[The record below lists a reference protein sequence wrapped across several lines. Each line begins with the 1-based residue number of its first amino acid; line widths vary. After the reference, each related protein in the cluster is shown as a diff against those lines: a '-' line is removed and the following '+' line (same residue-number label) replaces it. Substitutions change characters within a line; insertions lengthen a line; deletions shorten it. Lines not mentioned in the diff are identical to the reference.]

1 MPLIVATALAL
12 GGTAAALTAALP
24 GTVSAAPVPPGSAQ
38 AAQLAALA
46 QKEVAAGAPG
56 VIVRVSDGSGPAIE
70 IARQASWT
78 KADGT
83 LTADGQFR
91 MGSNTKTMVATV
103 ILQLVAEHRLALTDP
118 VAKWLPGLIP
128 DGQAITIRMLLNH
141 TSGLFDYTE
150 DPAVLKAFT
159 GQDTRPWTPR
169 QLLAAGVSHQPL
181 FAPGQEYSYSNTNYV
196 ALGLVAQKI
205 TGQSLGELVQQKIA
219 QPLGLKDT
227 YLVTGFPAPD
237 AARLAPGYEPDAA
250 RLAPLLPSYAPSGSS
265 FAGPARGTWV
275 NTTSI
280 NTSTEWAAGGI
291 VSTAADWA
299 RFQSALLAGR
309 LLPPAQLKEMETTV
323 SEGPGTPD
331 RYGLGLIRTVTP
343 CGTVWGHDG
352 QAPGYSSWDYTDS
365 TGHRTASVFTTTIFG
380 LATPKAAAATQ
391 TLVNAAVCAMLGK
404 DLPAAAAAG

>member
-1 MPLIVATALAL
+1 VAAPLAL
-12 GGTAAALTAALP
+12 GAAAAGLAMALP
-24 GTVSAAPVPPGSAQ
+24 GAASASSRSPQ

-46 QKEVAAGAPG
+46 RQEVAAGAPG
-56 VIVRVSDGSGPAIE
+56 VIVRVSDGNGPAIE

-83 LTADGQFR
+83 LTANDQFR
-91 MGSNTKTMVATV
+91 MGSNTKTMIATV

-128 DGQAITIRMLLNH
+128 DGHAITIRMLLNH
-141 TSGLFDYTE
+141 TSGLFNYTQ

-159 GQDTRPWTPR
+159 GRDTRAWTPL
-169 QLLAAGVSHQPL
+169 QLIAAAVRHKPL
-181 FAPGQEYSYSNTNYV
+181 FAPGKEYSYSNTNYV
-196 ALGLVAQKI
+196 ALGLVAQQV
-205 TGQSLGELVQQKIA
+205 TGKSMGELIQQRIA
-219 QPLGLKDT
+219 RPLRLKDT

-237 AARLAPGYEPDAA
+237 DAGLESGYEPDAA
-250 RLAPLLPSYAPSGSS
+250 RLALLLPSYAPPGTS

-275 NTTSI
+275 DTTWI

-299 RFQSALLAGR
+299 RFQSALLSGK

-323 SEGPGTPD
+323 SEGPSTPD
-331 RYGLGLIRTVTP
+331 QYGLGLEKTVTP

-365 TGHRTASVFTTTIFG
+365 TGHRTASVFVTTIFG

-391 TLVNAAVCAMLGK
+391 TLINAAVCTMLGK
-404 DLPAAAAAG
+404 HIPATAAT